1 SQLQSTI
8 NAVLSGIDAMVATI
22 KLLRQQVAYLN
33 QVQTPQAV
41 LTLESSF
48 SAYLSGKVNLMTH
61 LDNLMRIYELK
72 MEEAMKIA
80 MGWEE
85 LADLEEMV
93 GLELKRI
100 GGE

>member
-1 SQLQSTI
+1 
-8 NAVLSGIDAMVATI
+8 IDALLASI
-22 KLLRQQVAYLN
+22 QLLRQQVAY
-33 QVQTPQAV
+33 QDEVQAPQAV

-72 MEEAMKIA
+72 MGRAMKVE

-93 GLELKRI
+93 GMEWEKW
-100 GGE
+100 GGERK